1 MNILFLTLVKINSL
15 QERGIYTDLL
25 RKFVE
30 EGHQVTIVC
39 PIERRENKNTV
50 VIKENNATIIQ
61 VKTLNLQKTNIL
73 EKGVGTLAI
82 EYQYLRVI
90 KKQCTKVKMD
100 MVVYSTPPITFSKVI
115 QFVKKRDNA
124 YSYLLLKDIF
134 PQNAVDMKMMKK
146 NGFLHRLFLKKE
158 RLLYAISDT
167 IGCMSLAN
175 QEYIL
180 KHNPEVPP
188 NKIEVNPNSISPIEI
203 EQSESEK
210 KEIREK
216 YGLPTGAKVLVY
228 GGNLGIPQGLDFLL
242 ETILSSQNTKAFF
255 LVVGSGTE
263 FGRIQKWFEAMQPK
277 NAKLVSG
284 LPKKEYDTLLKAC
297 DVGLIFL
304 NKNFTIPNFPSRLL
318 SYLEMKMPVI
328 AATDNAT
335 DIGEVIEK
343 NNCGYKIISGDLEAM
358 LEAIKK
364 VVSASDNQVHEM
376 QENAIALL
384 HKEYN
389 VATSYELIV
398 EKIPNV

>member
-30 EGHQVTIVC
+30 EGHQVTVVC

-50 VIKENNATIIQ
+50 VIKENNASIIQ

-180 KHNPEVPP
+180 QHNPEVPP

-216 YGLPTGAKVLVY
+216 YGLPTDAKVLVY

>member
-50 VIKENNATIIQ
+50 VIKENNASIIQ

-82 EYQYLRVI
+82 EYQYLRAI

-180 KHNPEVPP
+180 QHNPEVPP

-216 YGLPTGAKVLVY
+216 YGLPTDAKVLVY

>member
-180 KHNPEVPP
+180 QHNPEVPP

-203 EQSESEK
+203 QQSESEK

-216 YGLPTGAKVLVY
+216 YGLPTHTKVLVY

-328 AATDNAT
+328 AATDKAT

>member
-30 EGHQVTIVC
+30 EGHQVTVVC

-50 VIKENNATIIQ
+50 VIKENNASIIQ

-82 EYQYLRVI
+82 EYQYLRAI

>member
-1 MNILFLTLVKINSL
+1 
-15 QERGIYTDLL
+15 
-25 RKFVE
+25 
-30 EGHQVTIVC
+30 
-39 PIERRENKNTV
+39 
-50 VIKENNATIIQ
+50 
-61 VKTLNLQKTNIL
+61 
-73 EKGVGTLAI
+73 
-82 EYQYLRVI
+82 
-90 KKQCTKVKMD
+90 MD

-180 KHNPEVPP
+180 QHNPEVPP

-216 YGLPTGAKVLVY
+216 YGLPTDAKVLVY

-328 AATDNAT
+328 AATDKAT

>member
-1 MNILFLTLVKINSL
+1 
-15 QERGIYTDLL
+15 
-25 RKFVE
+25 
-30 EGHQVTIVC
+30 
-39 PIERRENKNTV
+39 
-50 VIKENNATIIQ
+50 
-61 VKTLNLQKTNIL
+61 
-73 EKGVGTLAI
+73 
-82 EYQYLRVI
+82 
-90 KKQCTKVKMD
+90 
-100 MVVYSTPPITFSKVI
+100 
-115 QFVKKRDNA
+115 
-124 YSYLLLKDIF
+124 
-134 PQNAVDMKMMKK
+134 
-146 NGFLHRLFLKKE
+146 
-158 RLLYAISDT
+158 
-167 IGCMSLAN
+167 MSLAN
-175 QEYIL
+175 QEFIL

-203 EQSESEK
+203 QQSEAEK

-216 YGLPTGAKVLVY
+216 YGLPTDLKVLVY

-242 ETILSSQNTKAFF
+242 ETILSSQNTEAFF

-263 FGRIQKWFEAMQPK
+263 FGRIQKWFEAKQPK
-277 NAKLVSG
+277 NAILVSG

-343 NNCGYKIISGDLEAM
+343 NNCGYKIISGDLEGM
-358 LEAIKK
+358 VEAIKK
-364 VVSASDNQVHEM
+364 VVSASDKQLQEM

-398 EKIPNV
+398 EKIPNVQK

>member
-82 EYQYLRVI
+82 EYQYLRAI
-90 KKQCTKVKMD
+90 KKQCTKVIMD

-146 NGFLHRLFLKKE
+146 NGLLHRLFLKKE
-158 RLLYAISDT
+158 RLLYSISDT

-216 YGLPTGAKVLVY
+216 YGLPTDAKVLVY

-242 ETILSSQNTKAFF
+242 ETILSSQNTEAFF

-328 AATDNAT
+328 AATDKAT

-343 NNCGYKIISGDLEAM
+343 NNCGYKIISGDLEGM
-358 LEAIKK
+358 VEAIKK
-364 VVSASDNQVHEM
+364 VVSASDKQVHEM